1 MTQGEIFLLKAA
13 VRKRDRMRCTECGM
27 SNRRHKTRYGGKS
40 LHVHRLTPGSAYTLA
55 GCVTLCIACHGLMPK
70 RLPGSRDKTRNMV
83 RLPDDLHQAMKDL
96 ARSNGRPLTWEVRQA
111 LAAWLRAK
119 GKEPPTP

>member
-1 MTQGEIFLLKAA
+1 MP
-13 VRKRDRMRCTECGM
+13 VM
-27 SNRRHKTRYGGKS
+27 SKNKNDKPKDQ
-40 LHVHRLTPGSAYTLA
+40 HRA
-55 GCVTLCIACHGLMPK
+55 
-70 RLPGSRDKTRNMV
+70 RNMV